1 LKIDVVRFEAR
12 RPGTKEQGMRF
23 WKDENGQALVMAI
36 MFMTML
42 LGFMALA
49 VDVGILFRARRVVQ
63 TTADAAA
70 VAAALDYKFNQNL
83 TTARNAGLA
92 ATTTNGYTNGTKG
105 VVVNVNQVTTGL
117 YATCSGCFEA
127 TVKVPNPTFFM
138 SLFSISSVDV
148 GARAVAGR
156 GTWENCMIL
165 LGGTGADF
173 DATGAATVN
182 LTNCGLVDDSS
193 SSNAFTSTGAITMT
207 ARSIGVVGGTSIG
220 GASSITPTPVT
231 GISPSGDPLGLSAP
245 STAGCG
251 AALSYGGSTNAT
263 IGPGCYNGLSMS
275 GSSILHLNPG
285 LYVFN
290 GTIGLSG
297 ATTISGTGVTIFFNS
312 MFTSTGAVTMNLSAP
327 TSGAWNGILFFESPA
342 DSDMLALTGAA
353 ASNLTGI
360 VYLPNAK
367 LDMTGAASMNLYLA
381 FVVKQLQSTGAI
393 SLTLNDYLIKNP
405 NSPLATV
412 TLLE

>member
-1 LKIDVVRFEAR
+1 
-12 RPGTKEQGMRF
+12 
-23 WKDENGQALVMAI
+23 
-36 MFMTML
+36 
-42 LGFMALA
+42 
-49 VDVGILFRARRVVQ
+49 
-63 TTADAAA
+63 
-70 VAAALDYKFNQNL
+70 
-83 TTARNAGLA
+83 
-92 ATTTNGYTNGTKG
+92 
-105 VVVNVNQVTTGL
+105 
-117 YATCSGCFEA
+117 
-127 TVKVPNPTFFM
+127 
-138 SLFSISSVDV
+138 
-148 GARAVAGR
+148 
-156 GTWENCMIL
+156 
-165 LGGTGADF
+165 
-173 DATGAATVN
+173 
-182 LTNCGLVDDSS
+182 
-193 SSNAFTSTGAITMT
+193 
-207 ARSIGVVGGTSIG
+207 
-220 GASSITPTPVT
+220 
-231 GISPSGDPLGLSAP
+231 
-245 STAGCG
+245 
-251 AALSYGGSTNAT
+251 
-263 IGPGCYNGLSMS
+263 MS